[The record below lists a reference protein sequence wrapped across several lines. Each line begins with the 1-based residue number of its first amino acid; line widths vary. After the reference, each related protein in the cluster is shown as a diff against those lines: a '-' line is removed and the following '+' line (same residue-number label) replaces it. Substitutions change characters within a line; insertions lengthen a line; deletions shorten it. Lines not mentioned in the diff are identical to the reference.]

1 MTTFDLLPS
10 FECMEAEIAAL
21 DERLQQLIA
30 LTQRLRQDN
39 GTLRQQLAQAQDENK
54 RLRDRASQ
62 ARTRLEALVERLPE
76 DS

>member
-39 GTLRQQLAQAQDENK
+39 GALRQQLAQAQDENK

>member
-1 MTTFDLLPS
+1 LTTFDLLPS
-10 FECMEAEIAAL
+10 VGRMEAEIAAL

-39 GTLRQQLAQAQDENK
+39 GALRQQLAQVQDENK

-76 DS
+76 ES